1 MVLSRIDVM
10 SDHWWLRPGWTPT
23 TEYVTVHVTFD
34 GATALHDFV
43 RDHQVAL
50 WGTRGIDLVPERWL
64 HLTMQ
69 GVAFADEIAPATV
82 AEIGE
87 VARDLLAG
95 VPAVDAVVG
104 RPQVHRNGVVC
115 DVTPTAKLAAVRS
128 LVRRA
133 IAMVLGPS
141 RVPGD
146 EGSFWPH
153 VSLAYAAGAVPAA
166 RVIDALAGVGPIV
179 EPHVRIRHV
188 DVIRLRR
195 DGHCYV
201 WTPLVRLPLGRR

>member
-1 MVLSRIDVM
+1 MVLSRTDVM

-34 GATALHDFV
+34 GVTSLHGFV
-43 RDHQVAL
+43 RDYHAAL
-50 WGTRGIDLVPERWL
+50 WGLRGIDLVPERWL

-69 GVAFADEIAPATV
+69 GIAFAEEIAPATV

-95 VPAVDAVVG
+95 VPSVDAVVG
-104 RPQVHRNGVVC
+104 RPQVHRGGVIC
-115 DVTPTAKLAAVRS
+115 DVTPTTRLAAIRGQ
-128 LVRRA
+128 VRRA
-133 IAMVLGPS
+133 IGIVLGPN

-153 VSLAYAAGAVPAA
+153 VSLAYAAGDVPAA
-166 RVIDALAGVGPIV
+166 GVIDALASVGPVV
-179 EPHVRIRHV
+179 EPHVRIRSV
-188 DVIRLRR
+188 DIIRLRR

-201 WTPLVRLPLGRR
+201 WTPLVRVPLGRG